1 MLSGGKAGLVSIDI
15 LRKEQEEN
23 RRRDKHNQPLEGLVH
38 LFSFKKMSFDLSFS
52 AECILQ
58 LLTDVIVVVMSNNTF
73 YIKMTIYAHFLTV
86 TRSITQCRDGVP
98 RQKWEKKGFG
108 FRARG
113 TEEESWRKG
122 S

>member
-86 TRSITQCRDGVP
+86 TR
-98 RQKWEKKGFG
+98 
-108 FRARG
+108 
-113 TEEESWRKG
+113 
-122 S
+122 